1 MGGKQLGFSDYELTT
16 AKKQTKREKF
26 LSEMEVVVP
35 WQALIALIEPHYPK
49 TSKKGG
55 RPPYPLATML
65 RIHLLQ
71 QWYSLSDPAM
81 EEALIEVPTMRRF
94 TGIELISDRIPDET
108 TILTFRHLLE
118 KHELGEQ
125 IFETVKAHLS
135 ARGMT
140 MRQGTIVD
148 ATLIAAPSSA
158 KNKDGKWDPEMHQTK
173 KANQWYYGMKVH
185 NRSAEAKGYGV
196 DKDSGLIH
204 SVVTTAANVHDLT
217 PAAELLH
224 GDEEVVYGSGVQGCN
239 AARQAPSATR
249 HSRWKAAGFDRGC
262 KGTRPCQGRAPIPG
276 DQTAVR
282 IPENRAARPGQ
293 EQLQNQC
300 DCSSDESVPGTAT
313 VTRSSVSKGM
323 VCPNTSIQTQ
333 IPAR

>member
-35 WQALIALIEPHYPK
+35 WQALIDLIEPHYPK

-55 RPPYPLATML
+55 RPPYPLAVML

-81 EEALIEVPTMRRF
+81 EKALIEVPTMRRF
-94 TGIELISDRIPDET
+94 AGIDLISDRIPDET

-118 KHELGEQ
+118 KHDLGEQ

-148 ATLIAAPSSA
+148 ATLIAAPSST
-158 KNKDGKWDPEMHQTK
+158 KNKEGKRDPEMHQTK
-173 KANQWYYGMKVH
+173 KGNQWYHRYAEGFAYGMKVH
-185 NRSAEAKGYGV
+185 IGV

-224 GDEEVVYGSGVQGCN
+224 GDEEVIYGDAGYQGIAKRPEMEVT
-239 AARQAPSATR
+239 AADFRVAM
-249 HSRWKAAGFDRGC
+249 
-262 KGTRPCQGRAPIPG
+262 
-276 DQTAVR
+276 
-282 IPENRAARPGQ
+282 RPGNRRVLPDTP
-293 EQLQNQC
+293 EGRLQDLIEAAKAHIRAKVEHSFRVIKQQFGFQKTRLRGLAKNRC
-300 DCSSDESVPGTAT
+300 KINVMAAVTNLFLARGHLLATA
-313 VTRSSVSKGM
+313 
-323 VCPNTSIQTQ
+323 
-333 IPAR
+333 